1 MSVTLQ
7 SFSLL
12 NPNPS
17 CGLKKPAPL
26 ALCSSPSSSL
36 RFDQLTGACG
46 YGAPIVLPQGL
57 SGAYLSLHRRSLWT
71 RPIVA
76 AAASQEESKHPEI
89 EVEKEKDTAKLKS
102 EESEEAWKQTLA
114 AFKEQ
119 ALKMQGISQ
128 EAYELY
134 SKKALVILK
143 ETSEQLKIQADK
155 ARIDLSEIAKE
166 ISEEGKEYISTAA
179 KNSPEPVKEIV
190 ETFNSSADDMN
201 DVSKV
206 RDFHVGIPYG
216 LLLSLGGFLSFMVT
230 GSISAIRFGV
240 IIGGALLFL
249 SVSSLRSY
257 KQGESSPLTLK
268 GQAAIASIIFLREV
282 RLLAQRSSFPN
293 LTTTLVSGAVVAFYV
308 YKIVQNRKHQK
319 GSNFEKETEI

>member
-36 RFDQLTGACG
+36 RFDQLTGARG
-46 YGAPIVLPQGL
+46 YGAPIVLPKGL
-57 SGAYLSLHRRSLWT
+57 DGAYLSLHRRSLWT

-76 AAASQEESKHPEI
+76 AAASQEESHPEI
-89 EVEKEKDTAKLKS
+89 EAEKEKDNAKLKS

-119 ALKMQGISQ
+119 ALKTQSISQ

-190 ETFNSSADDMN
+190 ETFNSSADDLN

-216 LLLSLGGFLSFMVT
+216 IFLSLGGFLSFMVT
-230 GSISAIRFGV
+230 GSTSAIRFGV
-240 IIGGALLFL
+240 ILGGALLFL

-282 RLLAQRSSFPN
+282 RFLAQRSSFPN

-308 YKIVQNRKHQK
+308 YKIVQNRKPQK

>member
-36 RFDQLTGACG
+36 RFDQLTGARG
-46 YGAPIVLPQGL
+46 YGAPIVLPKGL
-57 SGAYLSLHRRSLWT
+57 DGAYLSLHRRSLWT

-89 EVEKEKDTAKLKS
+89 EAEKEKDNAKLKS

-119 ALKMQGISQ
+119 ALKTQSISQ

-190 ETFNSSADDMN
+190 ETFNSSADDLN

-216 LLLSLGGFLSFMVT
+216 IFLSLGGFLSFMVT
-230 GSISAIRFGV
+230 GSTSAIRFGV
-240 IIGGALLFL
+240 ILGGALLFL

-282 RLLAQRSSFPN
+282 RFLAQRSSFPN

-308 YKIVQNRKHQK
+308 YKIVQNRKPQK

>member
-36 RFDQLTGACG
+36 RLAQLTGARG
-46 YGAPIVLPQGL
+46 YGAPIVLPKGL
-57 SGAYLSLHRRSLWT
+57 GGAYLSLHRRSLWT

-76 AAASQEESKHPEI
+76 AAASQEESHPEI
-89 EVEKEKDTAKLKS
+89 EAEKEKDNAKLKS

-119 ALKMQGISQ
+119 ALKTQSISQ

-190 ETFNSSADDMN
+190 ETFNSSADDLN

-216 LLLSLGGFLSFMVT
+216 IFLSLGGFLSFMVT

-240 IIGGALLFL
+240 ILGGALLFL

-282 RLLAQRSSFPN
+282 RFLAQRSSFPN